1 MAKLDANLTI
11 TTGQGQ
17 DYLCSMSDN
26 FSEVYQN
33 INKVDNSDVFT
44 TLATLSKTNVSLLK
58 GSKLIVI
65 KNNSAVPVELQLQI
79 NEFND
84 TSDVDQYTEDLYI
97 TQILGGNEY
106 IVLPNQFMLAY
117 AADTSG
123 GLAKTIDNKGGYDV
137 NSGKL
142 YGAAVTDIKAKL
154 ENDATTLD
162 VDDTDF
168 LELEI

>member
-65 KNNSAVPVELQLQI
+65 KNNQKRLNQLKYK
-79 NEFND
+79 N
-84 TSDVDQYTEDLYI
+84 YYI
-97 TQILGGNEY
+97 RER
-106 IVLPNQFMLAY
+106 
-117 AADTSG
+117 
-123 GLAKTIDNKGGYDV
+123 
-137 NSGKL
+137 
-142 YGAAVTDIKAKL
+142 
-154 ENDATTLD
+154 ENDVYMLVKKEKSIHKD
-162 VDDTDF
+162 K
-168 LELEI
+168 I

>member
-117 AADTSG
+117 AGDVSG
-123 GLAKTIDNKGGYDV
+123 GMAKTIDNKVDMMLIV
-137 NSGKL
+137 
-142 YGAAVTDIKAKL
+142 
-154 ENDATTLD
+154 EN
-162 VDDTDF
+162 F
-168 LELEI
+168 MELL